1 MRHAPPA
8 DLHIVESLGGDAG
21 GVGAVAQRGQA
32 EAAELV
38 AERLDVLLVVQLLTR
53 LELVRRDV

>member
-8 DLHIVESLGGDAG
+8 DLDIVQSLGGDAG

-53 LELVRRDV
+53 LELIRRDV